1 MSLSDFKKELSP
13 KKAIIG
19 FDYGSK
25 RLGVAVSDLTLT
37 IATSYTIVQ
46 RQSKATDFAQIK
58 KIIAEKEIG
67 GMVFGLPLQMNGQE
81 GEIAAETRAFAQAL
95 QKETGLPCAFW
106 DERLS
111 SSAVESF
118 LIQEVDLSRNKRKK
132 NIRCLCCSLHFARF
146 SRRIKK
152 SLIFI
157 RLFCCFCCLL
167 FFTNIHAGCSCRYNI
182 IALRIEKSCSF
193 FDYFINIIIGN
204 RIVFPNNH
212 AVCVAGF

>member
-67 GMVFGLPLQMNGQE
+67 GMVFGLPLQMNGPE
-81 GEIAAETRAFAQAL
+81 GEIAAETRTFAQAL

-106 DERLS
+106 DVRLS
-111 SSAVESF
+111 SSAVENF

-132 NIRCLCCSLHFARF
+132 ILDASAAAYILQGFLDAL
-146 SRRIKK
+146 KK
-152 SLIFI
+152 
-157 RLFCCFCCLL
+157 
-167 FFTNIHAGCSCRYNI
+167 A
-182 IALRIEKSCSF
+182 
-193 FDYFINIIIGN
+193 
-204 RIVFPNNH
+204 
-212 AVCVAGF
+212 